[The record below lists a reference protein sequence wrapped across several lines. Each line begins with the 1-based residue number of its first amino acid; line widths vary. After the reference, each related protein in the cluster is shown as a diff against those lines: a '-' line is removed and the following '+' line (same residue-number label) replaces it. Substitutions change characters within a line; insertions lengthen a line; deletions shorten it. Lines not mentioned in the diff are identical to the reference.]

1 MRNPTDIIEKYHQ
14 NRRKQK
20 ETQKS
25 LTDPNSGCRLEKG
38 SIHAF
43 FTTII
48 IEVLSHPQH
57 SVLVQNALRV
67 PIATNRTEG
76 MLVLF
81 VVIQFICLF
90 NLYAV
95 FGFEP
100 HSIFPIGV
108 VALANFTGFMP
119 LPRIKVLAS
128 SVVSFC
134 YMKSLVIQLPF
145 QLP

>member
-1 MRNPTDIIEKYHQ
+1 M
-14 NRRKQK
+14 
-20 ETQKS
+20 
-25 LTDPNSGCRLEKG
+25 
-38 SIHAF
+38 
-43 FTTII
+43 
-48 IEVLSHPQH
+48 
-57 SVLVQNALRV
+57 LVQNTLSV
-67 PIATNRTEG
+67 PIATNGTEG

-81 VVIQFICLF
+81 VEIQFIRLF

-128 SVVSFC
+128 SVVSFT
-134 YMKSLVIQLPF
+134 YMKSLVFQVLF
-145 QLP
+145 QLPYLFLLPYTYHLFK